1 MNSSIYS
8 FISKYFKA
16 NCFPAKLKQLRDV
29 LHAPVCWCTLMV
41 QHRDKQKIVVLS
53 VIRHTPHSWII
64 YDTVKAKELHPGPSP
79 GSATDNVFKP
89 TNC

>member
-16 NCFPAKLKQLRDV
+16 NCFPAKLKQLRNV

-41 QHRDKQKIVVLS
+41 QHRDKQKIAVLS

-64 YDTVKAKELHPGPSP
+64 YDTVKAKEVQ
-79 GSATDNVFKP
+79 T
-89 TNC
+89 TNIQKC

>member
-16 NCFPAKLKQLRDV
+16 NCLPAKLKQLRNV

-41 QHRDKQKIVVLS
+41 QHRDKQKNS
-53 VIRHTPHSWII
+53 GVISNQT
-64 YDTVKAKELHPGPSP
+64 Y
-79 GSATDNVFKP
+79 ATFMDYL
-89 TNC
+89 